1 MSSPS
6 SPNVP
11 YKPYTPRRQRSAR
24 PDRPLPP
31 PPPPDAAEDN
41 GPEEDVGAINA
52 VDLVQGFTSPPSPPR
67 ISSLSFNETQ
77 SRRDKELP
85 PPPHSAPAD
94 QHEYGQGS
102 RRAGDGLPPPP
113 QSASA
118 VPSTSTSSS
127 AAGTGTAPQ
136 VSAQHLHPYHSTL
149 PTSSMEP
156 PTILT
161 PLRAHYLKKTLVNL
175 QVTHELGLITDPVL
189 GANALGLLGDPF
201 VLPDSAKKDA
211 MARVSEISRQ
221 EGSSLGDLP
230 FLRFMFHQ
238 FLLPFPFLATA
249 PPTFWSAK
257 VQPFLS
263 SFLAT
268 TGVAGHATL
277 TEQEQEVAESL
288 MTKEERKEAQERK
301 KLWAKVEK
309 HLALM
314 FGVGIK
320 LTSGEEV
327 VRIGQAELRRLEEL
341 QEERRRKWV
350 EKHGGQQG
358 VANTMDP
365 TQGFEVNVVGVRV
378 VTEKGRVRHRSHEE
392 FIIRTRRNGVSDT
405 FVTRRYGDF
414 RRLADELRLA
424 FPDYPI
430 PPPPPKD
437 KTATAAAVVSPPASA
452 GYSAYNPL
460 RMIYG
465 SGTPATGSP
474 DPGSP
479 SGYATPS
486 TSSTAGPPDS
496 PSSPTT
502 QTTPLSREKNRL
514 TLRAYLQSILA
525 LPFIINSPILR
536 SFLLSA
542 PTALTPPETVD
553 CQRRLEADAVR
564 EEGRRRFRLE
574 AEKRI
579 EALREGLAQFKG
591 DVLSKEGGL
600 KGVFEVVRRVEKV
613 EDLPKAEASVLEW
626 GRISLAATIF
636 QLFVASDTASDT
648 LAGLKRLHG
657 LMPYFVLKGILKIS
671 NPMAMIRGVLD
682 LFLARPFG
690 GQSLIQ
696 RMFSSSLTEDVRLL
710 GEDIEAVQEKIDDPV
725 LCQKIEQ
732 YAMAPFEI
740 QEVFRKDAASE
751 GIDLL
756 VVILRSPSVPSLS
769 RPQFQR
775 VARAT
780 RAYHEYKNA
789 QAELDDS
796 DDDMGPDNDDAW
808 LYEDLSVLLKLWM
821 RKREK
826 EGLLALI
833 FEGVTAELLKDIIT
847 IFYAPLATVYK
858 AASIADS
865 LGDMQAFIND
875 MIRTV
880 EQVEELSQE
889 DPQRTVQTFID
900 LVQRHEQSFYT
911 FVHNV
916 HSKGQGLFDSLMA
929 WIELFLDYARS
940 GLPRPMDLEFILP
953 AADEARR
960 AVMKEVDAVAE
971 YHYKLKVAHEEK
983 IRRRFRSVG
992 PGGPGGGGAGA
1003 IGENGN
1009 EEAAL
1014 LDSVMASLSIG
1025 ETAVAEG
1032 GEIADEESEEDEEE
1046 DEEELEREI
1055 ALSEFQSRR
1064 AGARPG
1070 VEGDD
1075 SERSSI
1081 NSSLLSPPPA
1091 TPGGG
1096 GGENQQRHSRRGS
1109 HGSTSAGAGRKSI
1122 EKIRNSLDF
1131 KRRGSPD
1138 TDKEK
1143 TSSTVRGGGDRD
1155 PTNEPGRPPRSP
1167 HQPPSSANSS
1177 PGQSQGHEH
1186 QQHGRRRRRKKRDNE
1201 LLVQPQTKAIED
1213 LRPLFVE
1220 MIRPNLRVKPLK

>member
-1 MSSPS
+1 MSSS
-6 SPNVP
+6 SPNPNVP
-11 YKPYTPRRQRSAR
+11 YKPYTPRRQRSTR

-31 PPPPDAAEDN
+31 PPP
-41 GPEEDVGAINA
+41 EEDVGAVNA
-52 VDLVQGFTSPPSPPR
+52 FDLAQQFASPPSPPR
-67 ISSLSFNETQ
+67 IQSLSLNQ
-77 SRRDKELP
+77 DDGDLDHP
-85 PPPHSAPAD
+85 PPPPPKTAPLNSSLLQDSNQQSARQQQPNSAPA
-94 QHEYGQGS
+94 GQTQ
-102 RRAGDGLPPPP
+102 A
-113 QSASA
+113 QAQA
-118 VPSTSTSSS
+118 Q
-127 AAGTGTAPQ
+127 AQ
-136 VSAQHLHPYHSTL
+136 VSSQHLHPYHSTL
-149 PTSSMEP
+149 PSSSDP
-156 PTILT
+156 PTTLT

-175 QVTHELGLITDPVL
+175 QVQYELNLITDPVL

-201 VLPDSAKKDA
+201 VLPDSAKKEA
-211 MARVSEISRQ
+211 LERVSESSKLEGTAIRQ
-221 EGSSLGDLP
+221 GGDLP

-249 PPTFWSAK
+249 PPSFWAQK

-268 TGVAGHATL
+268 TGVSSHSNSTL
-277 TEQEQEVAESL
+277 SEQEKQFMESL
-288 MTKEERKEAQERK
+288 MTKEERKEIQEKK
-301 KLWAKVEK
+301 KLWIKIEK
-309 HLALM
+309 HLSLM
-314 FGVGIK
+314 FGIGIK

-327 VRIGQAELRRLEEL
+327 VRIGQSELRRLEQI
-341 QEERRRKWV
+341 QEERRKKWL
-350 EKHGGQQG
+350 EKHPQNQAG
-358 VANTMDP
+358 MDP

-378 VTEKGRVRHRSHEE
+378 VVEKGRVRSRSHEE
-392 FIIRTRRNGVSDT
+392 FIIRTRRNGVADV
-405 FVTRRYGDF
+405 FVSRRYGDF
-414 RRLADELRLA
+414 KRLADELRLA

-437 KTATAAAVVSPPASA
+437 KSVTAAAASPPPTA

-465 SGTPATGSP
+465 SGTPEAS
-474 DPGSP
+474 S
-479 SGYATPS
+479 SGYNTPP
-486 TSSTAGPPDS
+486 SSAAVPDS

-502 QTTPLSREKNRL
+502 GGTTPLSREKNRL
-514 TLRAYLQSILA
+514 TLRAYLTSILG
-525 LPFIINSPILR
+525 LPFVINSPILR

-542 PTALTPPETVD
+542 PTTLTPPEAVD

-564 EEGRRRFRLE
+564 EEGRRRFRVE

-579 EALREGLAQFKG
+579 EALREGLSQFKG

-600 KGVFEVVRRVEKV
+600 KGVFEVVRRVERV
-613 EDLPKAEASVLEW
+613 EDLPRAEASVLEW

-648 LAGLKRLHG
+648 IAQLKRLHG

-710 GEDIEAVQEKIDDPV
+710 QEDIEAVQEKIDDPV

-732 YAMAPFEI
+732 YANAPFEI
-740 QEVFRKDAASE
+740 QEIFRKDAAQE

-756 VVILRSPSVPSLS
+756 VTIIRSPDMPTLS

-775 VARAT
+775 VAKAT
-780 RAYHEYKNA
+780 RAYHEYKSA

-796 DDDMGPDNDDAW
+796 DDDLGPDNEDAW
-808 LYEDLSVLLKLWM
+808 LYEDLSVLLKLWI

-865 LGDMQAFIND
+865 LGDLQAFIND

-900 LVQRHEQSFYT
+900 LVQRHEQSFYS

-916 HSKGQGLFDSLMA
+916 HSKGQGLFDSLMG
-929 WIELFLDYARS
+929 WIELFLTYART
-940 GLPRPMDLEFILP
+940 GLPQSIDLEFILP
-953 AADEARR
+953 ASEEARR
-960 AVMKEVDAVAE
+960 AVMKEVDSVAE

-983 IRRRFRSVG
+983 IRRRFRSAAA
-992 PGGPGGGGAGA
+992 GGSGTNPDGVVD
-1003 IGENGN
+1003 

-1032 GEIADEESEEDEEE
+1032 GEMADEESEEEDQEE
-1046 DEEELEREI
+1046 DEEDEQ
-1055 ALSEFQSRR
+1055 ALRDFEEDNNDRYHN
-1064 AGARPG
+1064 
-1070 VEGDD
+1070 EED
-1075 SERSSI
+1075 SERSSL
-1081 NSSLLSPPPA
+1081 NSANLQVNSEDKKH
-1091 TPGGG
+1091 GH
-1096 GGENQQRHSRRGS
+1096 QHRR
-1109 HGSTSAGAGRKSI
+1109 SI
-1122 EKIRNSLDF
+1122 DRIRNSLDF
-1131 KRRGSPD
+1131 KRKPATTSPD
-1138 TDKEK
+1138 PETQNSK
-1143 TSSTVRGGGDRD
+1143 RD

-1167 HQPPSSANSS
+1167 HVNSPTPHQSA
-1177 PGQSQGHEH
+1177 HTH
-1186 QQHGRRRRRKKRDNE
+1186 THRRRKRNDKNE
-1201 LLVQPQTKAIED
+1201 NFLIPPETKAIQE
-1213 LRPLFVE
+1213 LRPIFVE
-1220 MIRPNLRVKPLK
+1220 ILRPNLRVRPLNN

>member
-1 MSSPS
+1 MSSS
-6 SPNVP
+6 SPNPNVP
-11 YKPYTPRRQRSAR
+11 YKPYTPRRQRSSR

-31 PPPPDAAEDN
+31 PPPPDEDI
-41 GPEEDVGAINA
+41 GAVNA
-52 VDLVQGFTSPPSPPR
+52 VDLAQGFASPPSPPLPHPA
-67 ISSLSFNETQ
+67 SSQ
-77 SRRDKELP
+77 GKDKALP
-85 PPPHSAPAD
+85 PPPATAPVGGGYGRQIDFSQPSSED
-94 QHEYGQGS
+94 QDEQNIDFS
-102 RRAGDGLPPPP
+102 RPPNTAPLPN
-113 QSASA
+113 ASA
-118 VPSTSTSSS
+118 GSISGAQSS
-127 AAGTGTAPQ
+127 AA
-136 VSAQHLHPYHSTL
+136 HLHPYHSTY
-149 PTSSMEP
+149 PISASNP
-156 PTILT
+156 PTTLT

-175 QVTHELGLITDPVL
+175 QVQHELNLITDPVL

-201 VLPDSAKKDA
+201 VLPESAKQEALQKI
-211 MARVSEISRQ
+211 SENSRL
-221 EGSSLGDLP
+221 EGRLGGDLP

-238 FLLPFPFLATA
+238 FLLPFPFLSTA
-249 PPTFWSAK
+249 PPTFWSGK

-268 TGVAGHATL
+268 TGGSSTTASSL
-277 TEQEQEVAESL
+277 SEEEREVMESL
-288 MTKEERKEAQERK
+288 MTKEERKEILERK
-301 KLWAKVEK
+301 KLWNKIEK
-309 HLALM
+309 HTSLM

-327 VRIGQAELRRLEEL
+327 VRIGQNELNRLEAL
-341 QEERRRKWV
+341 QQERRRKWL
-350 EKHGGQQG
+350 ERHPQNQGGQG
-358 VANTMDP
+358 SFDP
-365 TQGFEVNVVGVRV
+365 TAGFEVNVVGVRV
-378 VTEKGRVRHRSHEE
+378 VVEKGRVRSRSHEE
-392 FIIRTRRNGVSDT
+392 FIIRTRRNGVADV
-405 FVTRRYGDF
+405 FVSRRYGDF
-414 RRLADELRLA
+414 KRLADELRLA

-437 KTATAAAVVSPPASA
+437 KSVTAAATSPPPTA
-452 GYSAYNPL
+452 GYSSYNPL

-465 SGTPATGSP
+465 SGGNDGAS
-474 DPGSP
+474 S
-479 SGYATPS
+479 SGYNTPP
-486 TSSTAGPPDS
+486 SSAGPDS

-502 QTTPLSREKNRL
+502 NTTPLSREKNRL
-514 TLRAYLQSILA
+514 TLRAYLNSILA

-542 PTALTPPETVD
+542 PTTLTPPEAVD

-564 EEGRRRFRLE
+564 EEGRRRFKLE

-600 KGVFEVVRRVEKV
+600 KGVFEVVRRVERV

-648 LAGLKRLHG
+648 LAQLKRLHG

-696 RMFSSSLTEDVRLL
+696 RMFSSSLSEDVRLL
-710 GEDIEAVQEKIDDPV
+710 QEDIDAVQEKIDDPV
-725 LCQKIEQ
+725 VCQKIEQ
-732 YAMAPFEI
+732 YANAPFEI
-740 QEVFRKDAASE
+740 QEIYRKDAAQE
-751 GIDLL
+751 RIDLL
-756 VVILRSPSVPSLS
+756 VTILRSPDMPSLS

-780 RAYHEYKNA
+780 RAYHEYKSA

-796 DDDMGPDNDDAW
+796 DDDLGPDNEDAW
-808 LYEDLSVLLKLWM
+808 LYEDLSVLLKLWT

-875 MIRTV
+875 MVRTV

-916 HSKGQGLFDSLMA
+916 HSKGQGLFDSLMS
-929 WIELFLDYARS
+929 WIELFLTYART
-940 GLPRPMDLEFILP
+940 GLPQPLDLEIILP
-953 AADEARR
+953 ASEEERR
-960 AVMKEVDAVAE
+960 TVMKEVDSIAE
-971 YHYKLKVAHEEK
+971 YHYKLKIAHEEK
-983 IRRRFRSVG
+983 IRRRFRSAAATGPEAAGVG
-992 PGGPGGGGAGA
+992 AD
-1003 IGENGN
+1003 

-1025 ETAVAEG
+1025 ETALAEG
-1032 GEIADEESEEDEEE
+1032 GEMADEESEEEEE
-1046 DEEELEREI
+1046 EEEEELEDMRN
-1055 ALSEFQSRR
+1055 LNLK
-1064 AGARPG
+1064 
-1070 VEGDD
+1070 VEDQD
-1075 SERSSI
+1075 ESERSSL
-1081 NSSLLSPPPA
+1081 NSAGLTEEPQNPDESGIGS
-1091 TPGGG
+1091 G
-1096 GGENQQRHSRRGS
+1096 SRR
-1109 HGSTSAGAGRKSI
+1109 RKSSGGSATGQGHRKSF

-1131 KRRGSPD
+1131 KHTS
-1138 TDKEK
+1138 KEK
-1143 TSSTVRGGGDRD
+1143 EKEKDKDKRD
-1155 PTNEPGRPPRSP
+1155 PANEPGRPARSP
-1167 HQPPSSANSS
+1167 QMPDSAI
-1177 PGQSQGHEH
+1177 SQG
-1186 QQHGRRRRRKKRDNE
+1186 HGRRRKRKGRNADL
-1201 LLVQPQTKAIED
+1201 LLVPPETKAIKE

-1220 MIRPNLRVKPLK
+1220 ILRPNLRVRPIK

>member
-1 MSSPS
+1 MSSS
-6 SPNVP
+6 SPNPNPNIP

-31 PPPPDAAEDN
+31 PPPPPDAGENDN
-41 GPEEDVGAINA
+41 GEDVGAINA

-67 ISSLSFNETQ
+67 LSSLSLKET
-77 SRRDKELP
+77 RRDKELP
-85 PPPHSAPAD
+85 PPPNTAPISQYRQDSSRARD
-94 QHEYGQGS
+94 QLPQPPNTASDIPS
-102 RRAGDGLPPPP
+102 R
-113 QSASA
+113 
-118 VPSTSTSSS
+118 SSS
-127 AAGTGTAPQ
+127 PDAGIGGGNVPQ
-136 VSAQHLHPYHSTL
+136 TSAQHLHPYHSTL

-201 VLPDSAKKDA
+201 VLPEAAKKEA

-268 TGVAGHATL
+268 TGVAAHATL
-277 TEQEQEVAESL
+277 TEQEREVAESL

-350 EKHGGQQG
+350 EKHGGPQG
-358 VANTMDP
+358 ATNAMDP

-424 FPDYPI
+424 FSDYPI
-430 PPPPPKD
+430 PPPPAKD
-437 KTATAAAVVSPPASA
+437 KTATAAAVVNPPPSA

-465 SGTPATGSP
+465 SGTP

-479 SGYATPS
+479 SGHATPS

-496 PSSPTT
+496 PSSPAT

-525 LPFIINSPILR
+525 LPFVINSPILR

-542 PTALTPPETVD
+542 PTTLTPPEAVD

-740 QEVFRKDAASE
+740 QEVFRKDAVAE
-751 GIDLL
+751 GVDLL
-756 VVILRSPSVPSLS
+756 VVIIRSPSVPSLS

-780 RAYHEYKNA
+780 RAYHKYKTA

-796 DDDMGPDNDDAW
+796 DDDMGRGRKR
-808 LYEDLSVLLKLWM
+808 V

-929 WIELFLDYARS
+929 WIELFLNYART
-940 GLPRPMDLEFILP
+940 GLLQPMDLEFILP
-953 AADEARR
+953 ASDEARR
-960 AVMKEVDAVAE
+960 EVMKEVDAVAE

-983 IRRRFRSVG
+983 IRRRFRSAG
-992 PGGPGGGGAGA
+992 PGTPGAGA

-1046 DEEELEREI
+1046 DEEDLEREI
-1055 ALSEFQSRR
+1055 ALSQFQTR
-1064 AGARPG
+1064 
-1070 VEGDD
+1070 VEGDEGSA

-1091 TPGGG
+1091 LA
-1096 GGENQQRHSRRGS
+1096 GETSQRSRRGS
-1109 HGSTSAGAGRKSI
+1109 HGSTSATATAGRKSI

-1131 KRRGSPD
+1131 KRRASPD

-1143 TSSTVRGGGDRD
+1143 EKDKSRASSDKD

-1167 HQPPSSANSS
+1167 HQPNSAT
-1177 PGQSQGHEH
+1177 SQAHGNEH
-1186 QQHGRRRRRKKRDNE
+1186 NKRRRRKRENE
-1201 LLVQPQTKAIED
+1201 LLVQPQTKAIQE

>member
-1 MSSPS
+1 MSA
-6 SPNVP
+6 PNPDVP
-11 YKPYTPRRQRSAR
+11 YKAYTPRRQRSLK

-31 PPPPDAAEDN
+31 PPTVEVAGDDIE
-41 GPEEDVGAINA
+41 AINTL
-52 VDLVQGFTSPPSPPR
+52 DQDYMSPPSPPR
-67 ISSLSFNETQ
+67 AAPLDLQSQ
-77 SRRDKELP
+77 SRKDLP
-85 PPPHSAPAD
+85 PPPTVGL
-94 QHEYGQGS
+94 EGGQGLS
-102 RRAGDGLPPPP
+102 T
-113 QSASA
+113 SASA
-118 VPSTSTSSS
+118 
-127 AAGTGTAPQ
+127 AQNA
-136 VSAQHLHPYHSTL
+136 AQHLHPFHSTL
-149 PTSSMEP
+149 PTAELQP

-201 VLPDSAKKDA
+201 VLPPEARKDA
-211 MARVSEISRQ
+211 MARVSEISRA
-221 EGSSLGDLP
+221 EGDLGDLP

-238 FLLPFPFLATA
+238 FLLPFPFLASA

-263 SFLAT
+263 SFLT
-268 TGVAGHATL
+268 STGLSAQASL
-277 TEQEQEVAESL
+277 SQQEIEFAESL

-327 VRIGQAELRRLEEL
+327 VRIGQSELRRLEQA
-341 QEERRRKWV
+341 QEERRRKWM
-350 EKHGGQQG
+350 EKHGQVAGQ
-358 VANTMDP
+358 APDP
-365 TQGFEVNVVGVRV
+365 MQGFEVNVIGVRV
-378 VTEKGRVRHRSHEE
+378 ISEKGRVRHRSHEE
-392 FIIRTRRNGVSDT
+392 FIIRTSRNGAPDV

-414 RRLADELRLA
+414 RRLSEELRMA

-437 KTATAAAVVSPPASA
+437 KSATAAATAPPPSA

-465 SGTPATGSP
+465 SGVPASP
-474 DPGSP
+474 DPGS
-479 SGYATPS
+479 SGQSTPADAPGS
-486 TSSTAGPPDS
+486 QTS
-496 PSSPTT
+496 
-502 QTTPLSREKNRL
+502 PLSREKNRL
-514 TLRAYLQSILA
+514 TLRAYIQSILA
-525 LPFIINSPILR
+525 LPFVLESPVLR

-542 PTALTPPETVD
+542 PTSLTPPEAVD

-564 EEGRRRFRLE
+564 EEGRRRFREE

-600 KGVFEVVRRVEKV
+600 KNVFEVVRRVEKV
-613 EDLPKAEASVLEW
+613 EDLPRAEASVLEW

-636 QLFVASDTASDT
+636 QLFVASDTASET
-648 LAGLKRLHG
+648 LTSLKRLHG

-710 GEDIEAVQEKIDDPV
+710 GEDIEAIQEKIDDPV

-740 QEVFRKDAASE
+740 QEIYRKDAAAE
-751 GIDLL
+751 RTDLL
-756 VVILRSPSVPSLS
+756 VVILRSPNMPSLS

-780 RAYHEYKNA
+780 RAYHEYKSA
-789 QAELDDS
+789 QADVDDS
-796 DDDMGPDNDDAW
+796 DDDAGPENEDAW
-808 LYEDLSVLLKLWM
+808 LYEDLSILLKLWT

-847 IFYAPLATVYK
+847 IFYTPLATVYK

-900 LVQRHEQSFYT
+900 LVQRHEQAFYS

-916 HSKGQGLFDSLMA
+916 HSKGQGLFDSLMS
-929 WIELFLDYARS
+929 WIELFLNYARS
-940 GLPRPMDLEFILP
+940 GLPQPLDLEFILP
-953 AADEARR
+953 ASEEARR
-960 AVMKEVDAVAE
+960 EVMREVDAVAE

-983 IRRRFRSVG
+983 IRRRFRSAAG
-992 PGGPGGGGAGA
+992 PGGSGA
-1003 IGENGN
+1003 IGEGID

-1032 GEIADEESEEDEEE
+1032 GEIADEESEEEDEE
-1046 DEEELEREI
+1046 DEEMRARGLQD
-1055 ALSEFQSRR
+1055 LSK
-1064 AGARPG
+1064 AG
-1070 VEGDD
+1070 VEADEG

-1081 NSSLLSPPPA
+1081 NSALLSAAPA
-1091 TPGGG
+1091 
-1096 GGENQQRHSRRGS
+1096 EKDSSRRGS
-1109 HGSTSAGAGRKSI
+1109 TSSGRKSLD
-1122 EKIRNSLDF
+1122 KIRNSLDF
-1131 KRRGSPD
+1131 SRRPSADTEKDKDKNKESEETKRGAAGVRAPHTPSHKKRRKRQHELIAPPE
-1138 TDKEK
+1138 TD
-1143 TSSTVRGGGDRD
+1143 
-1155 PTNEPGRPPRSP
+1155 
-1167 HQPPSSANSS
+1167 AI
-1177 PGQSQGHEH
+1177 GQ
-1186 QQHGRRRRRKKRDNE
+1186 
-1201 LLVQPQTKAIED
+1201 

-1220 MIRPNLRVKPLK
+1220 MIRPNLRVKPLAK